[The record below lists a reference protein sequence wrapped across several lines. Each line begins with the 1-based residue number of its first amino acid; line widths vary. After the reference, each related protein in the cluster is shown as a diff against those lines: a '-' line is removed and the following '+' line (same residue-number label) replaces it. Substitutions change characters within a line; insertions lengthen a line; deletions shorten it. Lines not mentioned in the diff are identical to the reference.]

1 MKVLIADDQD
11 IARMVLGRTLQNL
24 GYVVDEAP
32 DGTRAMDLYE
42 PGVHQIVIADWEM
55 PGYDGLEVC
64 RRIRALGDGAYT
76 YVILLTAKEDR
87 EDRVAA
93 LQAGADDFIT
103 KPFDRGDLSAR
114 LGVARRILRMEG
126 ELREANRKIEES
138 REQEVAIGASIQ
150 RSLLMARP
158 PEHSSRFEFAA
169 MNLPSRQIDGDFFD
183 FFVHSDGVVDVV
195 LGDAMGKGVPAA
207 LVGAGAKSTLLRSL
221 SDQVTRSKGQLPSAR
236 LIVQETHDAMTSELI
251 RLNSFVTLGYARLD
265 TENWTATFVDC
276 GHTRPI
282 HWRAAERDTSELPG
296 GGFPIGFVKRETYDE
311 RTIPIGRGDLFVFY
325 SDGVTDATGDGAEA
339 FGTERLLTL
348 VQRHAADAPSQ
359 LLYRLREAI
368 RTHIG
373 EAPLEDDFTVVIV
386 RVGPVG
392 DPWDARTRT
401 FRSELESLAGV
412 RDFVG
417 PHLLELGFPLAD
429 ADALLL
435 AVHEATANVVRH
447 AHKGIEDATIE
458 VAVERREGGMRALIR
473 YEGVPFNPPK
483 PDEPDIQFAE
493 NGGLGLF
500 LIDRTMDEVHY
511 GVEHGRNYIEMIKN
525 RS

>member
-24 GYVVDEAP
+24 GYTVDEAP
-32 DGTRAMDLYE
+32 DGTRAMELYE

-55 PGYDGLEVC
+55 PGHDGLEVC
-64 RRIRALGDGAYT
+64 RQIRKLGEGAYT

-126 ELREANRKIEES
+126 ELREANRMIEHA
-138 REQEVAIGASIQ
+138 RQQEVEIGASIQ

-158 PEHSSRFEFAA
+158 PEHTSQFEFAA

-183 FFVHSDGVVDVV
+183 FFVHSDDVVDVV

-221 SDQVTRSKGQLPSAR
+221 SDQVTRSAGHLPSAR
-236 LIVQETHDAMTSELI
+236 VIVQETHDAMTSELI
-251 RLNSFVTLGYARLD
+251 RLNSFVTLGYMRLD
-265 TENWTATFVDC
+265 VKSWSATFVDC

-282 HWRAAERDTSELPG
+282 HWRAADRRTSEIPG

-325 SDGVTDATGDGAEA
+325 SDGVTDATGDGADA
-339 FGTERLLTL
+339 FGTERLLSL
-348 VQRHAADAPSQ
+348 VERHAADAPSQ

-368 RTHIG
+368 RSHVG
-373 EAPLEDDFTVVIV
+373 NAPLEDDFTVVIV
-386 RVGPVG
+386 RVGPG
-392 DPWDARTRT
+392 SEPWEARTRI
-401 FRSELESLAGV
+401 FKSELESLAEV

-417 PHLLELGFPLAD
+417 PHFMDLGFSVESAD
-429 ADALLL
+429 DLLL

-447 AHKGIEDATIE
+447 AHKGMEGATLE
-458 VAVERREGGMRALIR
+458 LTVERREGGMRVCIR
-473 YEGVPFNPPK
+473 YEGEPFDPPK
-483 PDEPDIQFAE
+483 PEEPDIQFAE

-500 LIDRTMDEVHY
+500 LIDRAMDEVRY
-511 GVEHGRNYIEMIKN
+511 GVEHGRNYIEMIKY
-525 RS
+525 R